1 MKTKQSMLDHCKKVL
16 QCVSFDSRLF
26 WKEYRKAVFWLL
38 TSEVRELKKWIR
50 ENKFHHNFK
59 QARS

>member
-1 MKTKQSMLDHCKKVL
+1 MLDHCKKVL